1 MYLKLPLQSSCFDYN
16 KTSCFSNN
24 NLFFAFQLDL
34 QESRQYVFHK
44 GSSYC
49 TQLDLTMS
57 LVSKKYV
64 KFNKTVSQ
72 ISVTLQS
79 VMENSLV
86 SFGVSPFQSILSV
99 SSISDVQGTE
109 IYHCQLVY
117 DPCLFS
123 NLTHRVQIGLCQ
135 FSWYIKALLNS
146 FGVPLYLVSWHHTSG
161 QNASIPFPNVGS
173 S

>member
-1 MYLKLPLQSSCFDYN
+1 M
-16 KTSCFSNN
+16 
-24 NLFFAFQLDL
+24 
-34 QESRQYVFHK
+34 FHK

-49 TQLDLTMS
+49 TQLDLDMS

-86 SFGVSPFQSILSV
+86 SFGVSPFQLILSV

-117 DPCLFS
+117 DPCLCS
-123 NLTHRVQIGLCQ
+123 NFTHRVQIGLCQ
-135 FSWYIKALLNS
+135 FSWYIKPLLIHLGYVFS
-146 FGVPLYLVSWHHTSG
+146 FLAPYLWPKWFHTISKCRFIITTYLPILHVCAINKFMPIFILQLEKNARCRIMCKSG
-161 QNASIPFPNVGS
+161 T
-173 S
+173 

>member
-1 MYLKLPLQSSCFDYN
+1 M
-16 KTSCFSNN
+16 
-24 NLFFAFQLDL
+24 
-34 QESRQYVFHK
+34 FHK
-44 GSSYC
+44 RSSYC
-49 TQLDLTMS
+49 TQLDFTMS

-86 SFGVSPFQSILSV
+86 SFGVSPFQLILSV

-123 NLTHRVQIGLCQ
+123 NFTHRVQIGLCQ
-135 FSWYIKALLNS
+135 FSWYIKPLLNS
-146 FGVPLYLVSWHHTSG
+146 FGVSLYLVSWHHTSG
-161 QNASIPFPNVGS
+161 QKGSMPFPNVGS